1 MISKKI
7 EKAFNEQLNMEQ
19 YSSHLYLSMATYFD
33 SNNLKGFAHWM
44 KEQARE
50 EIVHVMKFYS
60 HLDERR
66 GRITLKGIAA
76 PKTTWKSPLEAFQDA
91 YNHEVTISGRID
103 KLVALAAAE
112 KDNPASV
119 FLQWFVTEQVEEESS
134 TDAVVQVLKM
144 IKSTPMGIIML
155 DRELAKRGA

>member
-1 MISKKI
+1 MIGKKI

-50 EIVHVMKFYS
+50 EIVHVLKFYS

-66 GRITLKGIAA
+66 GSITLKGIAA
-76 PKTTWKSPLEAFQDA
+76 PKTTWKAPLEAFQDA
-91 YNHEVTISGRID
+91 YNHEVMISGRID

-144 IKSTPMGIIML
+144 IKGTPMGIIML